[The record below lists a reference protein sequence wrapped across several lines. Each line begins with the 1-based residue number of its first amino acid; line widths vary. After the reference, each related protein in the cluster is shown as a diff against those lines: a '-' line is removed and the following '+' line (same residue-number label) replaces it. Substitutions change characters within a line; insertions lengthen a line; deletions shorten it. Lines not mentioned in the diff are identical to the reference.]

1 MFNKSKKTYGFR
13 KSKEVTTIGGTEVGN
28 KVIKGAVATAVAVL
42 PLALAGVANADEVDT
57 ATNTNPNPATNLVD
71 AQPTP
76 TEENTAMVNNADTP
90 SQDMTGTVD
99 TSARDTA
106 VTTAENAGVDVTT
119 DNTTKTYDNIA
130 DAQADIANQTA
141 TVKEATDKAN
151 ANAKAIADAEA
162 QNAQIDAENKAE
174 AERVAKANAEGQ
186 KAVDEANAKA
196 KAEVDAKNAE
206 IKAAVD
212 KVSAKN
218 KEAMEAVGLT
228 YTGNYQKDLEAVNK
242 FNEDEKNKA
251 LADEASN
258 KFNEVNNN
266 NVLGANDG
274 WVQHVGS
281 NGYTQSG
288 TSQFKK
294 AQTVNGVEI
303 VANGSLEP
311 GKTTVYVKGDVD
323 QSHII
328 KKINWGNVAPEGANL
343 NGNIGTDWAGAYHYN
358 DNGTTNQIWKGK
370 ILQWYRIPQ
379 AITMLDGSVHDAYV
393 MFHTDTSGLASPADE
408 VVFWN
413 QDGAINVIDGYR
425 LGVNDR
431 SDAVRTVIRVDTP
444 ENEQNYL
451 WISLLGDFDM
461 GQYLQ
466 AENNV
471 VVLGLGGGFATN
483 SGVGDNQIA
492 VDENLGANY
501 GINYGYNALDGFH
514 SAPDGVALIAQ
525 YGREYSTVIR
535 NTPGGNASSVS
546 RADFGAEAK
555 VKIDKVYKAQHVEIE
570 EPTNTHPA
578 TFTPQ
583 KFTPEVPV
591 VKPHVEVPEKEN
603 YSISVHPVEVKENP
617 TISKSVSNDSGQ
629 DVDGKLV
636 PKGAEAPYTL
646 DVGSLTAGRPQL
658 AENGGIII
666 YDSLPSGYFL
676 SEAEMEKTISEAEKL
691 GFTTE
696 YDEATST
703 FKFTLNADEIKKV
716 NANRLTS
723 DYDIP
728 NPVIYGTPIN
738 DNATYINASTLV
750 LTPTDSSGKELDK
763 ITTTSNKVVIYTAGT
778 DDPEDKEHGGSTIQ
792 PTKQVLDENGNDI
805 DGKAVEKGQKIV
817 YVGKWDLD
825 QYKDIMAGAV
835 AISKGFGFID
845 NYDESAVTMDIAG
858 TTITSA
864 SGKTVTG
871 LTPYVVKNLSDAPQE
886 IKDLVV
892 NAGIEIAD
900 NDEFVIWVADD
911 PQAFYDEY
919 VVTGD
924 SIFFTMP
931 AQVKDDFEGE
941 QFDNIVYQIDFGNGY
956 AGNVVTNKVETPV
969 EPETPAEPEVL
980 KPTPEVPV
988 VKASVLPETGETS
1001 NGMLATIG
1009 MFILTVLTAF
1019 TFGKF
1024 KKSEE

>member
-151 ANAKAIADAEA
+151 ANSQAIADAEA

-174 AERVAKANAEGQ
+174 AERVAKANEEGQ

-206 IKAAVD
+206 IKEATD

-228 YTGNYQKDLEAVNK
+228 YTGDYQKDLEAVNK

-258 KFNEVNNN
+258 KFNEANNN

-274 WVQHVGS
+274 WVQHVGA
-281 NGYTQSG
+281 NGYTESG

-294 AQTVNGVEI
+294 AQNVAGIEI
-303 VANGSLEP
+303 VATGSLEP
-311 GKTTVYVKGDVD
+311 GKVQVYVKGDVD
-323 QSHII
+323 ESHIVSNV
-328 KKINWGNVAPEGANL
+328 NWGNVAPEGSGL
-343 NGNIGTDWAGAYHYN
+343 DSNIGTEWAQAYDYN
-358 DNGTTNQIWKGK
+358 VNGTTTQLWKGK
-370 ILQWYRIPQ
+370 ILTWYRIPN
-379 AITMLDGSVHDAYV
+379 AITLLDGSVHDAYV

-408 VVFWN
+408 VIFWN
-413 QDGAINVIDGYR
+413 QDGAINAVDGYR
-425 LGVNDR
+425 LGVNDQ
-431 SDAVRTVIRVDTP
+431 SDGIRTIIRVDSP
-444 ENEQNYL
+444 DNESNYV
-451 WISLLGDFDM
+451 WISMLGDFDI
-461 GQYLQ
+461 GQFLE
-466 AENNV
+466 ADGV
-471 VVLGLGGGFATN
+471 TVLGVGGGFATN
-483 SGVGDNQIA
+483 SGVAGNRVG
-492 VDENLGANY
+492 VDENLGLTY
-501 GINYGYNALDGFH
+501 GKNTTPTSALTGFN

-525 YGREYSTVIR
+525 YSNQYSTVIR
-535 NTPGGNASSVS
+535 NTAGGNGVAVA
-546 RADFGAEAK
+546 RTDFGAEAK
-555 VKIDKVYKAQHVEIE
+555 VEINKVYNPQHVEIE
-570 EPTNTHPA
+570 EPTNTQPA
-578 TFTPQ
+578 KFIPQTFTPE
-583 KFTPEVPV
+583 TPT
-591 VKPHVEVPEKEN
+591 VKPHVEVPSKET
-603 YSISVHPVEVKENP
+603 YSVSVHPVEVKQNP

-666 YDSLPSGYFL
+666 YDSLPSGYVL

-1019 TFGKF
+1019 TFGKS